1 MDTRGLGVASLVL
14 HVGAGV
20 VLLAVT
26 ARTAPVWAALTLGCW
41 WVVLTAVAV
50 ATLRRSPALTAVVP
64 LIAVAM
70 WTGVMTIGH
79 RLLAWTG

>member
-1 MDTRGLGVASLVL
+1 MNARGVGNASLVL
-14 HVGAGV
+14 HVAAGV

-26 ARTAPVWAALTLGCW
+26 ARTAPAWAVLALGCW
-41 WVVLTAVAV
+41 WLVLT
-50 ATLRRSPALTAVVP
+50 RRRGRYPPTHAPLAPTVP

-70 WTGVMTIGH
+70 WPGVMAIGH

>member
-1 MDTRGLGVASLVL
+1 MNARGVGSASLVL

-26 ARTAPVWAALTLGCW
+26 ARTAPAWAVLALGCW
-41 WVVLTAVAV
+41 WLVLTAVAV
-50 ATLRRSPALTAVVP
+50 ATFRRTPALTPTVP

-79 RLLAWTG
+79 RLLAWVG